1 MAGSVKSLG
10 PEDRPREKLFRLGAG
25 GLGDNELLALV
36 LGHGTPAMSALELA
50 TAVLARAGGA
60 RGLLRVTDV
69 ELCQIDGVGPSRAA
83 QILSAL
89 ELGRR
94 TVMPDADERRQFKAP
109 RDLARWLVPQFG
121 AHPVEQFGIVL
132 LDTKYRWLATRIISS
147 GALDRSPAPARDVFR
162 EAVAV
167 RAAFVV
173 VFHNHPSGEPAP
185 SDEDAA
191 LTLQL
196 SDAADLLGIGL
207 LDHLILTA
215 TDYFSFKERSDDD
228 HRSVLRLR
236 RGRAGPDGGP
246 PR

>member
-1 MAGSVKSLG
+1 
-10 PEDRPREKLFRLGAG
+10 
-25 GLGDNELLALV
+25 
-36 LGHGTPAMSALELA
+36 MSALELA
-50 TAVLARAGGA
+50 TALLAGGGGA
-60 RGLLRVTDV
+60 RGLLRLTEV
-69 ELCQIDGVGPSRAA
+69 ELCQVRGVGPARAA
-83 QILSAL
+83 QVLAAL

-109 RDLARWLVPQFG
+109 RDLARWLVPQYG

-147 GALDRSPAPARDVFR
+147 GALDSSPAPAREVFR

-173 VFHNHPSGEPAP
+173 VFHNHPSGDASP
-185 SDEDAA
+185 SEEDAA

-196 SDAADLLGIGL
+196 TDAAELLGIGL

-215 TDYFSFKERSDDD
+215 TGYFSFKERSEDD

-236 RGRAGPDGGP
+236 RDRGGWRS
-246 PR
+246 PRG